1 MAMKN
6 ILIPTDFSQNSWNAI
21 EYALHFFENHSCN
34 FYLLNVSTVSGII
47 GKETDYLLTQETI
60 EDTFIMPS
68 KIHLKNLLK
77 RISAL
82 SLKGNHRFFTLTDYN
97 FFIESIRKHVE
108 EKKIDLIV
116 IGTKGA
122 TGLKK
127 LIIGSNAA
135 SVITKVQCTTLVVP
149 ENATFVKPR
158 EIAFPT
164 DFSSFYSSGLLNP
177 LLKILDLVKASVR
190 VLHINK
196 RNYELNDDQK
206 KNKDYLEDFFNHHT
220 HSFHFLTNKNIEA
233 AIQCFVESRD
243 IDLIVMVAKNLNYFQ
258 RILFHPLVE
267 EITYHTEI
275 PFLVLHE

>member
-1 MAMKN
+1 MKN
-6 ILIPTDFSQNSWNAI
+6 ILIPTDFSNNSWNAI
-21 EYALHFFENHSCN
+21 EYALKFFEGQSCN
-34 FYLLNVSTVSGII
+34 FYLLHVNTVSTGYIVEDAGYALTKDII
-47 GKETDYLLTQETI
+47 D
-60 EDTFIMPS
+60 DTLIKPS
-68 KIHLKNLLK
+68 KIQLKKILK
-77 RISAL
+77 RISES
-82 SLKGNHRFFTLTDYN
+82 SLKGNHRFFNLTDYN

-135 SVITKVQCTTLVVP
+135 SVITRVQCTTLVVP
-149 ENATFVKPR
+149 ENATFVKPK

-164 DFSSFYSSGLLNP
+164 DFSSFYSSTLLRP
-177 LLKILDLVKASVR
+177 FQDILELVKASVR
-190 VLHINK
+190 FLHINK
-196 RNYELNDDQK
+196 RNYVLNTDQK
-206 KNKDYLEDFFNHHT
+206 KNKDNLEDYFSQYK
-220 HSFHFLTNKNIEA
+220 HSFHFLTNKDIEA

-267 EITYHTEI
+267 EITYHTDI

>member
-1 MAMKN
+1 MKN

-21 EYALHFFENHSCN
+21 EYALNFFEEHSCN
-34 FYLLNVSTVSGII
+34 FYLLHVNTISSLVGS
-47 GKETDYLLTQETI
+47 ETSYAPTQEII
-60 EDTFIMPS
+60 EDTLIKPS
-68 KIHLKNLLK
+68 KIQLKKILK
-77 RISAL
+77 RISGL
-82 SLKGNHRFFTLTDYN
+82 PLKANHRFFTLADYN

-135 SVITKVQCTTLVVP
+135 SVITRVQCTTLVVP
-149 ENATFVKPR
+149 ESARFVKPR

-164 DFSSFYSSGLLNP
+164 DFSSFYSNGLLNP
-177 LLKILDLVKASVR
+177 ILEILDMLKASIR

-196 RNYELNDDQK
+196 RDYGLNNDQQ
-206 KNKDYLEDFFNHHT
+206 KNKDYLEDYFNPHT

>member
-1 MAMKN
+1 MKN

-21 EYALHFFENHSCN
+21 EYALNFFEDHSCN
-34 FYLLNVSTVSGII
+34 FYLLHVNTISSII
-47 GKETDYLLTQETI
+47 TSDTSNISTQEII
-60 EDTFIMPS
+60 EDTLIKPS
-68 KIHLKNLLK
+68 KIKLKKILK
-77 RISAL
+77 RISAS
-82 SLKGNHRFFTLTDYN
+82 SLKANHRFFTLTDYN
-97 FFIESIRKHVE
+97 FFIESIRMHVE
-108 EKKIDLIV
+108 VKEIDLIV

-127 LIIGSNAA
+127 LVIGSNAA
-135 SVITKVQCTTLVVP
+135 SVVTRVQCTTLVVP
-149 ENATFVKPR
+149 ENATFKRPK

-164 DFSSFYSSGLLNP
+164 DFTSFYSSGLLKP
-177 LLKILDLVKASVR
+177 VLKILDLLKASIR

-206 KNKDYLEDFFNHHT
+206 KNKDILEDFFNHYT
-220 HSFHFLTNKNIEA
+220 HSFHFITNKNIEA

-275 PFLVLHE
+275 PFLILHE